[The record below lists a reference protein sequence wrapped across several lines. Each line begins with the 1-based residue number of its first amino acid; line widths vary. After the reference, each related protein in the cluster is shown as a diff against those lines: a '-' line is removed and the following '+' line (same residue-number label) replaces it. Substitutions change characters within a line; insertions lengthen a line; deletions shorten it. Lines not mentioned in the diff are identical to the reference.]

1 MAAVRQRTII
11 FQSAQLISFVSI
23 ERLNSTQSQ
32 KCIIETKGA
41 QRSRIDYASSSSVV
55 GWMRLHC
62 PSVGA
67 LNLNCIT
74 AAPPYTHFRENLR
87 RPHLRIAGRKLELLF
102 ASNASRTVRG
112 GPPLPSQA
120 LVSAALSYS
129 TVRATHSLRAER
141 AAVRILTDGVM
152 SPF

>member
-1 MAAVRQRTII
+1 MKWERDGGRQAENYYIPVS
-11 FQSAQLISFVSI
+11 SAISLDRAIKLNPIPKVHHRDKGHRALKN
-23 ERLNSTQSQ
+23 RL
-32 KCIIETKGA
+32 
-41 QRSRIDYASSSSVV
+41 RFLVV
-55 GWMRLHC
+55 GRMRLHC

-112 GPPLPSQA
+112 GPPLPQP
-120 LVSAALSYS
+120 SASVGGS
-129 TVRATHSLRAER
+129 F
-141 AAVRILTDGVM
+141 I
-152 SPF
+152 